1 MWLGVGCKQC
11 SWIAGGDSSDWVAVC
26 LRTLRV
32 VNACFG
38 VGKLVGGLHKCSHA
52 LQSVMYFR
60 GGLSVFKWRNYW
72 IGVLER
78 SSGR

>member
-1 MWLGVGCKQC
+1 MFWGWQ
-11 SWIAGGDSSDWVAVC
+11 AGGRLCDV
-26 LRTLRV
+26 
-32 VNACFG
+32 
-38 VGKLVGGLHKCSHA
+38 GLHKCSHA

-60 GGLSVFKWRNYW
+60 GGLSVFKWRNNW